1 MSFGFYSD
9 AGLTVPFTENIRHI
23 STQGDRLLYYGDPV
37 EGRMLQDASA
47 PGSANIMLS
56 VFDSAA
62 GSGAAASWVKLA
74 STSGGLTGATPGAAL
89 SLGATILSGVASA
102 KPVHM
107 RIDAS
112 EGEEGDRFTDLRLRL
127 SNVVNIEV

>member
-1 MSFGFYSD
+1 MTFRFYAD
-9 AGLTVPFTENIRHI
+9 AGLTIPFTDNIRHV
-23 STQGDRLLYYGDPV
+23 STQGDRLVYYGDPV

-56 VFDSAA
+56 VFDSAV

-74 STSGGLTGATPGAAL
+74 DTSGGLTGATAGAAL
-89 SLGATILSGVASA
+89 SLGHTILGGVANA

-112 EGEEGDRFTDLRLRL
+112 AGEVGDRFSDVRLRL
-127 SNVVNIEV
+127 SNVVNLEV